1 MAEVSAGLIGLFLVG
16 MFFYVETGFRQ
27 LGPVRAVVESYFRAS
42 TRIVMLLFAIPLG
55 LSLTLVVLETV
66 FWTVVLFAIMS
77 LALVVAKVDT
87 AIQIL
92 AVHRVSRSTAM
103 LANEVVGSIA
113 VVFIVL
119 LPWVLGGIDP
129 TREDFTWAILVS
141 FATAF
146 LSLMTVVLSVFD
158 LARMRA
164 QE

>member
-27 LGPVRAVVESYFRAS
+27 LGPVRSVVESYFRAS
-42 TRIVMLLFAIPLG
+42 TRIVMLLFAIPLA

-66 FWTVVLFAIMS
+66 WTAVLFGIMS
-77 LALVVAKVDT
+77 VALVVANVDT

-92 AVHRVSRSTAM
+92 AVHRVTRSTAM
-103 LANEVVGSIA
+103 LANEVLGSIG

-141 FATAF
+141 FAIAF